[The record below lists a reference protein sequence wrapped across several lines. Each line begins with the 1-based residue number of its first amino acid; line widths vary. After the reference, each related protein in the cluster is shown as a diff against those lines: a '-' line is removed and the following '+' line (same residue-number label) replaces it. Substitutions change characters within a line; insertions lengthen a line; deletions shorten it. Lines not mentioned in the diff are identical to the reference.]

1 MPGEKRNLRS
11 LPMEEQAAARGEEQ
25 ERRDTQ
31 QERKEETKPYRVVEG
46 PPPEEVTVYRITGFI
61 KWFDVARGYGFVI
74 PDNGM
79 ADVLIHHSCL
89 IRDKYPV
96 PPEGTRVVCDVVLRQ
111 KGYQVLKVL
120 QMDTSTAIHPAE
132 RPARLRKPEV
142 VPTSGW
148 VEATVKWFNRGRGYG
163 FLNEDDDP
171 ADIFVHMEVL
181 RKTGIDELTPGQ
193 RVWVRYGEGP
203 KGLMATEVRRD
214 LEEGPPLDH

>member
-1 MPGEKRNLRS
+1 MPGEKRKLRVR
-11 LPMEEQAAARGEEQ
+11 PMEEEAAAKEGAAA
-25 ERRDTQ
+25 
-31 QERKEETKPYRVVEG
+31 KEEERTEAGKYRVIEG
-46 PPPEEVTVYRITGFI
+46 PPPEEITVYRISGFI

-79 ADVLIHHSCL
+79 ADVLIHQSCL
-89 IRDKYPV
+89 IRDDYPA
-96 PPEGTRVVCDVVLRQ
+96 PPEGARVVCDVVLRQ
-111 KGYQVLKVL
+111 KGYQVLRVL

-132 RPARLRKPEV
+132 RPARLRRPEV

-148 VEATVKWFNRGRGYG
+148 VEATVKWFNRARGYG

-181 RKTGIDELTPGQ
+181 RKTGIAELTPGQ

-203 KGLMATEVRRD
+203 KGLMATEVRLSLD
-214 LEEGPPLDH
+214 GGPPLGH